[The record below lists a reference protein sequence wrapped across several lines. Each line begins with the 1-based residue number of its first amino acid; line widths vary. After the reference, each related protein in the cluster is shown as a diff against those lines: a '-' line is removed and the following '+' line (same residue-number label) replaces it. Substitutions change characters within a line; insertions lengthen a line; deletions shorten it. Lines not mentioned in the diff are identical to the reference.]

1 MVPRRSFVPVMG
13 GSFFII
19 KIQELKKGVVTMR
32 VKDTLNL
39 GRTKFPMRGKLPV
52 TEAQR
57 EQLWEENKVYEL
69 RQKLNE
75 GKPTFVL
82 HDGPPYANGNIH
94 IGHAMNKISK
104 DFIVRYKSMSGYRA
118 PYVPGWDT
126 HGLPIEHQ
134 LTKSGYDRKKMSLTE
149 FRDLCREYALKQVD
163 KQRTDFKRLGVSGE
177 WDHPYLTLDKEF
189 EAAQIRVFGEFAKKG
204 LLYQAKKPVYWS
216 WSSESAL
223 AEAEVEYH
231 DVVAKTA
238 FFAEQIKDGKGRLDN
253 DTYLVVWTTT
263 PWTIPA
269 SEAVAVNAKF
279 DYSVVKPANDDR
291 KFVVATDLLD
301 KLAEK
306 LGWEDYEVADHLMGQ
321 ELEGMTTQHPY
332 LDRDL
337 LVGVADYVTA
347 DAGTGLVHTAPG
359 YGDDDYNFG
368 KKYDLP
374 IFAPINDQGVL
385 TKENGEGFEGVF
397 YQDADDVSL
406 QKLEENN
413 ALLLQEPL
421 QHSYPFD
428 WRTKQPIIFRATDQ
442 WFVSIEKMRQN
453 ILDAL
458 EDVKYHPEWGKVRL
472 RNMIKDRGDW
482 VISRQRVWGVPLPIF
497 YAEDGTPIMEEETI
511 NHVADLF
518 AKYGSNVW
526 FERDAK
532 DLLPEGY
539 TNEHSPNGMFT
550 KETDIMD
557 VWFDS
562 GSSHQGVLAE
572 RDYLTYPADLY
583 LEGSDQYRGWFN
595 SSLITSV
602 VCSGHAPYKEIV
614 SQGFTLDKR
623 GNKMSKSQGNVI
635 DPNKVVQQ
643 MGAEIIRL
651 WVMSADTSADVRV
664 SMGTFQQIS
673 EAYRK
678 LRNTFRFLLANTSDF
693 NPEKNTVSY
702 GKLQSVDK
710 YMLVKLNHF
719 LKTMREDF
727 DNYDFLDAYKVL
739 INFVNN
745 DLSAFYMN
753 IAKDVLYI
761 EAENSEVRR
770 SMQTVFYDILLTLVK
785 LLTPILPHTTEEV
798 WSYMNEPE
806 DFVQLTEIPDPR
818 TFDGE
823 EELLSKWDDF
833 MEVRSHVLKSLEEA
847 RNAKLIGK
855 SLEAQVDLYLTEDQ
869 KRLLDSL
876 NENIQLLL
884 GVSALH
890 VHPADEAPADA
901 DQYNDGVAVK
911 VTTANGET
919 CARCRMV
926 KEDVGSDPVY
936 PELCARCAAI
946 VRENF
951 PETVEDGLEK

>member
-1 MVPRRSFVPVMG
+1 MG

-19 KIQELKKGVVTMR
+19 KIQELMKGVVTMR

-238 FFAEQIKDGKGRLDN
+238 FFVEQIKDGKGRLDN

-263 PWTIPA
+263 PWTVPA
-269 SEAVAVNAKF
+269 SEAVAVNPKF

-291 KFVVATDLLD
+291 KFVVATDLLE

-306 LGWEDYEVADHLMGQ
+306 LGWEDYEVVDHLMGQ

-337 LVGVADYVTA
+337 LVGLADYVTA

-482 VISRQRVWGVPLPIF
+482 VISRQRVWGVPLPIY

-511 NHVADLF
+511 NHVAELF

-526 FERDAK
+526 FEREAK

-539 TNEHSPNGMFT
+539 TNEHSPNGKFT

-693 NPEKNTVSY
+693 NPEENTVSY
-702 GKLQSVDK
+702 EKLQSVDK

-727 DNYDFLDAYKVL
+727 DNYDFLDAYKAL

-818 TFDGE
+818 TFASE

-855 SLEAQVDLYLTEDQ
+855 SLEAQVDLYLTDDQ
-869 KRLLDSL
+869 KQLLDSL

-926 KEDVGSDPVY
+926 KEDVSSDPAY
-936 PELCARCAAI
+936 PELCARCVAI

-951 PETVEDGLEK
+951 PETAEDGLEE

>member
-1 MVPRRSFVPVMG
+1 
-13 GSFFII
+13 
-19 KIQELKKGVVTMR
+19 MR

-39 GRTKFPMRGKLPV
+39 GKTKFPMRGKLPE
-52 TEAQR
+52 TEGKR
-57 EQLWEENKVYEL
+57 ESIWEENKVYEL

-75 GKPTFVL
+75 GKPTFIL

-104 DFIVRYKSMSGYRA
+104 DFIVRYKSMSGFRS

-149 FRDLCREYALKQVD
+149 FRDLCRKYALEQVE
-163 KQRTDFKRLGVSGE
+163 KQRTDFKRLGVSGD
-177 WDHPYLTLDKEF
+177 WDHPYLTLSKEF
-189 EAAQIRVFGEFAKKG
+189 EAAQIRVFGQFAKKG

-231 DVVAKTA
+231 DVTAKTA
-238 FFAEQIKDGKGRLDN
+238 FFVEQIKDGKGKLDN
-253 DTYLVVWTTT
+253 NTYLVVWTTT
-263 PWTIPA
+263 PWTVPA

-279 DYSVVKPANDDR
+279 DYSVVKVAGDER
-291 KFVVATDLLD
+291 KFVVATDLLT

-306 LGWEDYEVADHLMGQ
+306 LSWADYEIVDHVSGAD
-321 ELEGMTTQHPY
+321 LEGMTTQHPY
-332 LDRDL
+332 IDREL

-385 TKENGEGFEGVF
+385 SKENGDDFDGVF
-397 YQDADDVSL
+397 YQKADDISL

-413 ALLLQEPL
+413 ALLLDEPL
-421 QHSYPFD
+421 KHSYPFD

-442 WFVSIEKMRQN
+442 WFVSIENMRQD
-453 ILDAL
+453 ILNAL
-458 EDVKYHPEWGKVRL
+458 EDVEYHPEWGKVRL

-518 AKYGSNVW
+518 AEYGSNVW

-539 TNEHSPNGMFT
+539 TNEHSPNGKFT

-562 GSSHQGVLAE
+562 GSSHQGVLTE

-602 VCSGHAPYKEIV
+602 VCSGKAPYKEVI
-614 SQGFTLDKR
+614 SQGFTLDKH
-623 GNKMSKSQGNVI
+623 GNKMSKSLGNTI
-635 DPNKVVQQ
+635 DPNKVVSQ

-693 NPEKNTVSY
+693 DAAENTVSFE
-702 GKLQSVDK
+702 KLSAVDQ

-719 LKTMREDF
+719 LEKMRADF
-727 DNYDFLDAYKVL
+727 DSYNFLDAYRVL

-745 DLSAFYMN
+745 DISAFYMN

-761 EAENSEVRR
+761 EPENSLARR
-770 SMQTVFYDILLTLVK
+770 SMQTVFYDILLTFVK

-806 DFVQLTEIPDPR
+806 EFVQLTEIPEVR
-818 TFDGE
+818 HFDNE
-823 EELLSKWDDF
+823 DELLEKWDEF
-833 MEVRSHVLKSLEEA
+833 MEIRSHVLKSLEEA
-847 RNAKLIGK
+847 RNAKMIGK
-855 SLEAQVDLYLTEDQ
+855 SLEAQVDLYLNEANT
-869 KRLLDSL
+869 KLLDSL
-876 NENIQLLL
+876 NDDVQLLL
-884 GVSALH
+884 GVSKLNLH
-890 VHPADEAPADA
+890 QLDEVPEDA
-901 DQYNDGVAVK
+901 DKYTNGVAVK
-911 VTTANGET
+911 VSPAPGET
-919 CARCRMV
+919 CERCRMI
-926 KEDVGSDPVY
+926 KEDVGSDSAY
-936 PELCARCAAI
+936 PTLCARCAKI
-946 VRENF
+946 VREEF
-951 PETVEDGLEK
+951 PETATNGFED

>member
-1 MVPRRSFVPVMG
+1 
-13 GSFFII
+13 
-19 KIQELKKGVVTMR
+19 
-32 VKDTLNL
+32 
-39 GRTKFPMRGKLPV
+39 
-52 TEAQR
+52 
-57 EQLWEENKVYEL
+57 
-69 RQKLNE
+69 
-75 GKPTFVL
+75 
-82 HDGPPYANGNIH
+82 
-94 IGHAMNKISK
+94 
-104 DFIVRYKSMSGYRA
+104 
-118 PYVPGWDT
+118 
-126 HGLPIEHQ
+126 
-134 LTKSGYDRKKMSLTE
+134 
-149 FRDLCREYALKQVD
+149 
-163 KQRTDFKRLGVSGE
+163 
-177 WDHPYLTLDKEF
+177 
-189 EAAQIRVFGEFAKKG
+189 
-204 LLYQAKKPVYWS
+204 
-216 WSSESAL
+216 
-223 AEAEVEYH
+223 
-231 DVVAKTA
+231 
-238 FFAEQIKDGKGRLDN
+238 
-253 DTYLVVWTTT
+253 
-263 PWTIPA
+263 
-269 SEAVAVNAKF
+269 
-279 DYSVVKPANDDR
+279 
-291 KFVVATDLLD
+291 
-301 KLAEK
+301 
-306 LGWEDYEVADHLMGQ
+306 
-321 ELEGMTTQHPY
+321 
-332 LDRDL
+332 
-337 LVGVADYVTA
+337 
-347 DAGTGLVHTAPG
+347 
-359 YGDDDYNFG
+359 
-368 KKYDLP
+368 
-374 IFAPINDQGVL
+374 
-385 TKENGEGFEGVF
+385 
-397 YQDADDVSL
+397 
-406 QKLEENN
+406 
-413 ALLLQEPL
+413 
-421 QHSYPFD
+421 
-428 WRTKQPIIFRATDQ
+428 
-442 WFVSIEKMRQN
+442 
-453 ILDAL
+453 
-458 EDVKYHPEWGKVRL
+458 
-472 RNMIKDRGDW
+472 MIKDRGDW

-511 NHVADLF
+511 NHVAELF

-526 FERDAK
+526 FEREAK

-539 TNEHSPNGMFT
+539 TNEHSPNGKFT

-693 NPEKNTVSY
+693 NPEENTVSY
-702 GKLQSVDK
+702 EKLQSVDK

-798 WSYMNEPE
+798 WSYLNEPE

-818 TFDGE
+818 TFAGE

-855 SLEAQVDLYLTEDQ
+855 SLEAQVDLYLTDDQ
-869 KRLLDSL
+869 KQLLDSL

-890 VHPADEAPADA
+890 VHSADKAPADA

-926 KEDVGSDPVY
+926 KEDVGSDPAY

-951 PETVEDGLEK
+951 PETVEDGLEE

>member
-1 MVPRRSFVPVMG
+1 
-13 GSFFII
+13 
-19 KIQELKKGVVTMR
+19 MR

-39 GRTKFPMRGKLPV
+39 GKTKFPMRGKLPV

-57 EQLWEENKVYEL
+57 ESVWEENKVYEL

-75 GKPTFVL
+75 GKPTFIL

-104 DFIVRYKSMSGYRA
+104 DFIVRYKSMSGFRS

-134 LTKSGYDRKKMSLTE
+134 LTKAGYDRKKMSLTE
-149 FRDLCREYALKQVD
+149 FRDLCRKYALEQVD
-163 KQRTDFKRLGVSGE
+163 KQRKDFKRLGVSGD
-177 WDHPYLTLDKEF
+177 WNHPYLTLDKEF

-231 DVVAKTA
+231 DVTAKTA
-238 FFAEQIKDGKGRLDN
+238 FFVEQVKDGKGVLDS

-263 PWTIPA
+263 PWTVPA

-291 KFVVATDLLD
+291 KFVVATELLEG
-301 KLAEK
+301 LAEK
-306 LGWEDYEVADHLMGQ
+306 LGWDDYQVVKHVAGKD
-321 ELEGMTTQHPY
+321 LEGLTTQHPY
-332 LDRDL
+332 LDREL

-385 TKENGEGFEGVF
+385 TKENGDDFDGVF
-397 YQDADDVSL
+397 YQKADDISL
-406 QKLEENN
+406 QKLEDNN
-413 ALLLQEPL
+413 ALLLEEPL
-421 QHSYPFD
+421 KHSYPFD
-428 WRTKQPIIFRATDQ
+428 WRTKKPIIFRATDQ

-458 EDVKYHPEWGKVRL
+458 ENVKYHPEWGKVRL

-518 AKYGSNVW
+518 RKYGSNVW

-539 TNEHSPNGMFT
+539 TNEHSPHGKFT

-693 NPEKNTVSY
+693 NASENTVSY
-702 GKLQSVDK
+702 EYMSSVDQ

-719 LKTMREDF
+719 LEKMRADF
-727 DNYDFLDAYKVL
+727 DNYDFLDAYRLL

-753 IAKDVLYI
+753 VAKDVLYI
-761 EAENSEVRR
+761 EPENSQTRR
-770 SMQTVFYDILLTLVK
+770 SMQTVFYDILLTMVK

-806 DFVQLTEIPDPR
+806 EFVQLTEIPEVR
-818 TFDGE
+818 HFDGE
-823 EELLSKWDDF
+823 EGLLDKWSEF

-847 RNAKLIGK
+847 RNAKMIGK
-855 SLEAQVDLYLTEDQ
+855 SLEAQVDLYVNEHN
-869 KRLLDSL
+869 KELLESL
-876 NENIQLLL
+876 DADVQLLL
-884 GVSALH
+884 GVSKLNLH
-890 VHPADEAPADA
+890 SLDEAAADA
-901 DQYNDGVAVK
+901 DQYNDGIAVK
-911 VTTANGET
+911 VSVAPGET
-919 CARCRMV
+919 CQRCRMV
-926 KEDVGSDPVY
+926 KEDVDSDPAY
-936 PELCARCAAI
+936 PTLCARCAKV
-946 VRENF
+946 VRESF
-951 PETVEDGLEK
+951 PETVDEGLEK

>member
-1 MVPRRSFVPVMG
+1 
-13 GSFFII
+13 
-19 KIQELKKGVVTMR
+19 MR

-39 GRTKFPMRGKLPV
+39 GKTKFPMRGKLPV

-57 EQLWEENKVYEL
+57 ESVWEENKVYEL

-75 GKPTFVL
+75 GKPTFIL

-104 DFIVRYKSMSGYRA
+104 DFIVRYKSMSGFRS

-134 LTKSGYDRKKMSLTE
+134 LTKAGYDRKKMSLTE
-149 FRDLCREYALKQVD
+149 FRDLCRKYALEQVD
-163 KQRTDFKRLGVSGE
+163 KQRKDFKRLGVSGD
-177 WDHPYLTLDKEF
+177 WNHPYLTLDKEF

-231 DVVAKTA
+231 DVTAKTA
-238 FFAEQIKDGKGRLDN
+238 FFVEQVKDGKGVLDS

-263 PWTIPA
+263 PWTVPA

-291 KFVVATDLLD
+291 KFVVATELLEG
-301 KLAEK
+301 LAEK
-306 LGWEDYEVADHLMGQ
+306 LGWDDYQVVKHVAGKD
-321 ELEGMTTQHPY
+321 LEGLTTQHPY
-332 LDRDL
+332 LDREL

-385 TKENGEGFEGVF
+385 TKENGDDFDGVF
-397 YQDADDVSL
+397 YQKADDISL
-406 QKLEENN
+406 QKLEDNN
-413 ALLLQEPL
+413 ALLLEEPL
-421 QHSYPFD
+421 KHSYPFD
-428 WRTKQPIIFRATDQ
+428 WRTKKPIIFRATDQ

-458 EDVKYHPEWGKVRL
+458 ENVKYHPEWGKVRL

-511 NHVADLF
+511 NHIADLF
-518 AKYGSNVW
+518 RKYGSNVW
-526 FERDAK
+526 FELDAK

-539 TNEHSPNGMFT
+539 TNEHSPHGKFT

-693 NPEKNTVSY
+693 NASENTVSY
-702 GKLQSVDK
+702 EYMSSVDQ

-719 LKTMREDF
+719 LEKMRADF
-727 DNYDFLDAYKVL
+727 DNYDFLDAYRLL

-753 IAKDVLYI
+753 VAKDVLYI
-761 EAENSEVRR
+761 EPENSQTRR
-770 SMQTVFYDILLTLVK
+770 SMQTVFYDILLTMVK

-806 DFVQLTEIPDPR
+806 EFVQLTEIPEVR
-818 TFDGE
+818 HFDGE
-823 EELLSKWDDF
+823 EGLLDKWSEF
-833 MEVRSHVLKSLEEA
+833 MGVRSHVLKSLEEA
-847 RNAKLIGK
+847 RNAKMIGK
-855 SLEAQVDLYLTEDQ
+855 SLEAQVDLYVNKHNKE
-869 KRLLDSL
+869 LLESL
-876 NENIQLLL
+876 DADVQLLL
-884 GVSALH
+884 GVSKLNLH
-890 VHPADEAPADA
+890 SLDEAAADA
-901 DQYNDGVAVK
+901 DQYNDGIAVK
-911 VTTANGET
+911 VSVAPGET
-919 CARCRMV
+919 CQRCRMV
-926 KEDVGSDPVY
+926 KEDVGSDPAY
-936 PELCARCAAI
+936 PTLCARCAKV
-946 VRENF
+946 VRESF
-951 PETVEDGLEK
+951 PETVDEGLEK

>member
-1 MVPRRSFVPVMG
+1 
-13 GSFFII
+13 
-19 KIQELKKGVVTMR
+19 MR

-39 GRTKFPMRGKLPV
+39 GKTKFPMRGKLPV

-57 EQLWEENKVYEL
+57 ESVWEENKVYEL

-104 DFIVRYKSMSGYRA
+104 DFIVRYKSMSGFRS

-134 LTKSGYDRKKMSLTE
+134 LTKAGYDRKKMSLTE
-149 FRDLCREYALKQVD
+149 FRDLCRKYALEQVD
-163 KQRTDFKRLGVSGE
+163 KQRKDFKRLGVSGD
-177 WDHPYLTLDKEF
+177 WNHPYLTLDKEF

-231 DVVAKTA
+231 DVTAKTA
-238 FFAEQIKDGKGRLDN
+238 FFAEQVKEGKGVLDSN
-253 DTYLVVWTTT
+253 TYLVVWTTT
-263 PWTIPA
+263 PWTVPA

-291 KFVVATDLLD
+291 KFVVATELLEG
-301 KLAEK
+301 LAEK
-306 LGWEDYEVADHLMGQ
+306 LGWEDYQVVKHVAGKD
-321 ELEGMTTQHPY
+321 LEGLTTQHPY
-332 LDRDL
+332 LDREL
-337 LVGVADYVTA
+337 LVGIADYVTA

-385 TKENGEGFEGVF
+385 TKENGDDFDGVF
-397 YQDADDVSL
+397 YQKADDISL
-406 QKLEENN
+406 QKLEDNN
-413 ALLLQEPL
+413 ALLLEEPL
-421 QHSYPFD
+421 KHSYPFD
-428 WRTKQPIIFRATDQ
+428 WRTKKPIIFRATDQ

-518 AKYGSNVW
+518 RKYGSNVW

-539 TNEHSPNGMFT
+539 TNEHSPHGKFT

-693 NPEKNTVSY
+693 DANENTVSY
-702 GKLQSVDK
+702 EYLNSVDQ

-719 LKTMREDF
+719 LENMRADF
-727 DNYDFLDAYKVL
+727 DNYDFLDAYRLL

-753 IAKDVLYI
+753 VAKDVLYI
-761 EAENSEVRR
+761 EPENSQTRR
-770 SMQTVFYDILLTLVK
+770 SMQTVFYDILLTMVK

-806 DFVQLTEIPDPR
+806 EFVQLTEIPEAR
-818 TFDGE
+818 HFDGE
-823 EELLSKWDDF
+823 EGLLDKWSEF
-833 MEVRSHVLKSLEEA
+833 MGVRSHVLKSLEEA
-847 RNAKLIGK
+847 RNAKMIG
-855 SLEAQVDLYLTEDQ
+855 S
-869 KRLLDSL
+869 
-876 NENIQLLL
+876 
-884 GVSALH
+884 H
-890 VHPADEAPADA
+890 
-901 DQYNDGVAVK
+901 
-911 VTTANGET
+911 
-919 CARCRMV
+919 
-926 KEDVGSDPVY
+926 
-936 PELCARCAAI
+936 
-946 VRENF
+946 
-951 PETVEDGLEK
+951 

>member
-1 MVPRRSFVPVMG
+1 
-13 GSFFII
+13 
-19 KIQELKKGVVTMR
+19 MR
-32 VKDTLNL
+32 VKDTLNI

-57 EQLWEENKVYEL
+57 EQLWEENKVYQL

-104 DFIVRYKSMSGYRA
+104 DFIVRYKSMTGYRA

-134 LTKSGYDRKKMSLTE
+134 LTKAGYDRKKMSTSE
-149 FRDLCREYALKQVD
+149 FRDLCRKYALEQVD
-163 KQRTDFKRLGVSGE
+163 KQRTDFKRLGVSGD
-177 WDHPYLTLDKEF
+177 WDHPYLTLAKEF

-238 FFAEQIKDGKGRLDN
+238 FFAEQIKDGKGILDDN
-253 DTYLVVWTTT
+253 TYLVAWTTT
-263 PWTIPA
+263 PWTVPA

-279 DYSVVKPANDDR
+279 DYSVVKPAGDDR
-291 KFVVATDLLD
+291 KFVLATDLLESV
-301 KLAEK
+301 AEK
-306 LGWEDYEVADHLMGQ
+306 FGWEDYEVVSHLSGAAM
-321 ELEGMTTQHPY
+321 EGMTTKHPY
-332 LDRDL
+332 LDRDIF
-337 LVGVADYVTA
+337 VGTADYVTA
-347 DAGTGLVHTAPG
+347 DAGTGMVHTAPG
-359 YGDDDYNFG
+359 YGDDDYHFG
-368 KKYDLP
+368 IKYHLP
-374 IFAPINDQGVL
+374 IVAPITAQGVL
-385 TKENGEGFEGVF
+385 TKENGPDFDGVF
-397 YQDADDVSL
+397 YQDADDISL
-406 QKLEENN
+406 KKLEEAG

-421 QHSYPFD
+421 KHSYPFD
-428 WRTKQPIIFRATDQ
+428 WRTKKPIIFRATDQ
-442 WFVSIEKMRQN
+442 WFVSIEKMRQD

-458 EDVKYHPEWGKVRL
+458 EKVEYHPSWGKVRL

-526 FERDAK
+526 FDRDAK

-539 TNEHSPNGMFT
+539 TNEHSPHGKFT

-572 RDYLTYPADLY
+572 RDYLTYPADMY

-602 VCSGHAPYKEIV
+602 VCSGQAPYKAVI
-614 SQGFTLDKR
+614 SQGFTLDKH
-623 GNKMSKSQGNVI
+623 GKKMSKSMGNVI
-635 DPNKVVQQ
+635 DPNKVVKQ

-693 NPEKNTVSY
+693 NAAEDTVSY
-702 GKLQSVDK
+702 EKLEAVDQ
-710 YMLVKLNHF
+710 YMLVNFNRF
-719 LKTMREDF
+719 LKQMRTDF
-727 DNYDFLDAYKVL
+727 DQYDFLDAYKLL

-753 IAKDVLYI
+753 VAKDVLYI
-761 EAENSEVRR
+761 EPADSHVRR
-770 SMQTVFYDILLTLVK
+770 SMQTVFYQILVSLVK

-798 WSYMNEPE
+798 WGYMNEPE
-806 DFVQLTEIPDPR
+806 EFVQLTDIPEARDY
-818 TFDGE
+818 DGAAD
-823 EELLSKWDDF
+823 LLDKWTGF
-833 MEVRSHVLKSLEEA
+833 MEVRSHVLKGLEEA
-847 RNAKLIGK
+847 RNAKLLSK
-855 SLEAQVDLYLTEDQ
+855 ASQAQIDLYLNDAQ
-869 KRLLDSL
+869 ARLLDSL
-876 NENIQLLL
+876 DADVALLL
-884 GVSALH
+884 GVPALH
-890 VHPADEAPADA
+890 VHPLDEAPDSAAKYD
-901 DQYNDGVAVK
+901 DGVAVT
-911 VTTANGET
+911 VTAAPGET

-926 KEDVGSDPVY
+926 KEDVDSDSAY
-936 PELCARCAAI
+936 PTLCARCAQI
-946 VRENF
+946 VRTNF
-951 PETVEDGLEK
+951 PETVAEGLEK

>member
-1 MVPRRSFVPVMG
+1 
-13 GSFFII
+13 
-19 KIQELKKGVVTMR
+19 MR

-39 GRTKFPMRGKLPV
+39 GKTKFPMRGKLPV

-57 EQLWEENKVYEL
+57 ESVWEENKVYEL

-104 DFIVRYKSMSGYRA
+104 DFIVRYKSMSGFRS

-134 LTKSGYDRKKMSLTE
+134 LTKAGYDRKKMSLTE
-149 FRDLCREYALKQVD
+149 FRDLCRKYALEQVD
-163 KQRTDFKRLGVSGE
+163 KQRKDFKRLGVSGD
-177 WDHPYLTLDKEF
+177 WNHPYLTLDKEF

-231 DVVAKTA
+231 DVTAKTA
-238 FFAEQIKDGKGRLDN
+238 FFAEQVKEGKGVLDSN
-253 DTYLVVWTTT
+253 TYLVVWTTT
-263 PWTIPA
+263 PWTVPA

-291 KFVVATDLLD
+291 KFVVATELLEG
-301 KLAEK
+301 LAEK
-306 LGWEDYEVADHLMGQ
+306 LGWEDYQVVKHVAGKD
-321 ELEGMTTQHPY
+321 LEGLTTQHPY
-332 LDRDL
+332 LDREL
-337 LVGVADYVTA
+337 LVGIADYVTA

-385 TKENGEGFEGVF
+385 TKENGDDFDGVF
-397 YQDADDVSL
+397 YQKADDISL
-406 QKLEENN
+406 QKLEDNN
-413 ALLLQEPL
+413 ALLLEEPL
-421 QHSYPFD
+421 KHSYPFD
-428 WRTKQPIIFRATDQ
+428 WRTKKPIIFRATDQ

-518 AKYGSNVW
+518 RKYGSNVW

-539 TNEHSPNGMFT
+539 TNEHSPHGKFT

-614 SQGFTLDKR
+614 SQGFTLDKC

-693 NPEKNTVSY
+693 DANENTVSY
-702 GKLQSVDK
+702 EYLNSVDQ

-719 LKTMREDF
+719 LENMRADF
-727 DNYDFLDAYKVL
+727 DNYDFLDAYRLL

-753 IAKDVLYI
+753 VAKDVLYI
-761 EAENSEVRR
+761 EPENSQTRR
-770 SMQTVFYDILLTLVK
+770 SMQTVFYDILLTMVK

-806 DFVQLTEIPDPR
+806 EFVQLTEIPEAR
-818 TFDGE
+818 HFDGE
-823 EELLSKWDDF
+823 EGLLDKWSEF
-833 MEVRSHVLKSLEEA
+833 MGVRSHVLKSLEEA
-847 RNAKLIGK
+847 RNAKMIGK
-855 SLEAQVDLYLTEDQ
+855 SLEAQVDLYVNEHN
-869 KRLLDSL
+869 KELLESL
-876 NENIQLLL
+876 DTDVQLLL
-884 GVSALH
+884 GVSKLNLH
-890 VHPADEAPADA
+890 SLDEAADDA

-911 VTTANGET
+911 VSVAPGET
-919 CARCRMV
+919 CQRCRMV
-926 KEDVGSDPVY
+926 KEDVGSDPAY
-936 PELCARCAAI
+936 LTLCARCAKV
-946 VRENF
+946 VRESF
-951 PETVEDGLEK
+951 PETVDEGLEK

>member
-1 MVPRRSFVPVMG
+1 MEG
-13 GSFFII
+13 
-19 KIQELKKGVVTMR
+19 ELHMR

-39 GRTKFPMRGKLPV
+39 GKTKFPMRGKLPV

-57 EQLWEENKVYEL
+57 ESVWEENKVYEL

-75 GKPTFVL
+75 GKPTFIL

-104 DFIVRYKSMSGYRA
+104 DFIVRYKSMSGYRS

-134 LTKSGYDRKKMSLTE
+134 LTKAGYDRKKMSLTE
-149 FRDLCREYALKQVD
+149 FRDLCRKYALEQVD
-163 KQRTDFKRLGVSGE
+163 KQRTDFKRLGVSAD
-177 WDHPYLTLDKEF
+177 WDHPYLTLNKEF

-231 DVVAKTA
+231 DVTAKTA
-238 FFAEQIKDGKGRLDN
+238 FFAEQVKDGKGVLDN
-253 DTYLVVWTTT
+253 NTYLVVWTTT

-279 DYSVVKPANDDR
+279 DYSVVKPANDER
-291 KFVVATDLLD
+291 QFVVATDLLD
-301 KLAEK
+301 GLVEK
-306 LGWEDYEVADHLMGQ
+306 LGWEDYKVVKHLAGKD
-321 ELEGMTTQHPY
+321 LEGLTTQHPY

-385 TKENGEGFEGVF
+385 TKENGEDFDGVF
-397 YQDADDVSL
+397 YQKADDISL
-406 QKLEENN
+406 QKLEDNN
-413 ALLLQEPL
+413 ALLLEEPL
-421 QHSYPFD
+421 KHSYPFD
-428 WRTKQPIIFRATDQ
+428 WRTKKPIIFRATDQ

-458 EDVKYHPEWGKVRL
+458 ENVKYYPEWGKVRL

-518 AKYGSNVW
+518 RKYGSNVW

-539 TNEHSPNGMFT
+539 TNEHSPHGKFT

-562 GSSHQGVLAE
+562 GSSHQGVLTE

-602 VCSGHAPYKEIV
+602 VCSGHAPYKSII

-693 NPEKNTVSY
+693 DANEDTVSY
-702 GKLQSVDK
+702 EYLSSVDQ

-719 LKTMREDF
+719 LEKMRADF
-727 DNYDFLDAYKVL
+727 DNYDFLDAYRLL

-753 IAKDVLYI
+753 VAKDVLYI
-761 EAENSEVRR
+761 EPENSRTRR
-770 SMQTVFYDILLTLVK
+770 SMQTVFYDILLTMVK

-806 DFVQLTEIPDPR
+806 EFVQLTEIPEVR
-818 TFDGE
+818 HFDGE
-823 EELLSKWDDF
+823 DGLLDKWSEF

-847 RNAKLIGK
+847 RSAKMIGK
-855 SLEAQVDLYLTEDQ
+855 SLEAQIDLYVNDHNKE
-869 KRLLDSL
+869 LLESL
-876 NENIQLLL
+876 NADVQLLL
-884 GVSALH
+884 GVSKLVLH
-890 VHPADEAPADA
+890 SLDEAGEDT
-901 DQYNDGVAVK
+901 DQYNGGVAVK
-911 VTTANGET
+911 VSVAPGET
-919 CARCRMV
+919 CQRCRMV
-926 KEDVGSDPVY
+926 KEDVGSDSAY
-936 PELCARCAAI
+936 PTLCARCAKV
-946 VRENF
+946 VRETF
-951 PETVEDGLEK
+951 PETVDEGLEK

>member
-1 MVPRRSFVPVMG
+1 
-13 GSFFII
+13 
-19 KIQELKKGVVTMR
+19 MR
-32 VKDTLNL
+32 VKDTLNI

-57 EQLWEENKVYEL
+57 EQLWEENKVYQL

-104 DFIVRYKSMSGYRA
+104 DFIVRYKSMTGYRA

-134 LTKSGYDRKKMSLTE
+134 LTKAGYDRKKMSTSE
-149 FRDLCREYALKQVD
+149 FRDLCRKYALEQVD
-163 KQRTDFKRLGVSGE
+163 KQRTDFKRLGVSGD
-177 WDHPYLTLDKEF
+177 WDHPYLTLAKEF

-238 FFAEQIKDGKGRLDN
+238 FFAEQIKDGKGILDDN
-253 DTYLVVWTTT
+253 TYLVVWTTT
-263 PWTIPA
+263 PWTVPA

-279 DYSVVKPANDDR
+279 DYSVVKPASDDR
-291 KFVVATDLLD
+291 KFVLATDLLESV
-301 KLAEK
+301 AEK
-306 LGWEDYEVADHLMGQ
+306 FGWEDYEVVSHLSGADM
-321 ELEGMTTQHPY
+321 EGMTTKHPY
-332 LDRDL
+332 IDRDI

-347 DAGTGLVHTAPG
+347 DAGTGMVHTAPG
-359 YGDDDYNFG
+359 YGDDDYHFG
-368 KKYDLP
+368 IKYHLP
-374 IFAPINDQGVL
+374 IFAPITAQGVL
-385 TKENGEGFEGVF
+385 TKDNGADFDGVF
-397 YQDADDVSL
+397 YQDADDISL
-406 QKLEENN
+406 KKLEESG

-421 QHSYPFD
+421 KHSYPFD
-428 WRTKQPIIFRATDQ
+428 WRTKKPIIFRATDQ
-442 WFVSIEKMRQN
+442 WFVSIEKMRQD

-458 EDVKYHPEWGKVRL
+458 EKVEYHPSWGKVRL

-511 NHVADLF
+511 SHVADLF

-526 FERDAK
+526 FDRDAK

-539 TNEHSPNGMFT
+539 TNEHSPHGKFT

-572 RDYLTYPADLY
+572 RDYLTYPADMY

-602 VCSGHAPYKEIV
+602 VCSGQAPYKAVI
-614 SQGFTLDKR
+614 SQGFTLDKH
-623 GNKMSKSQGNVI
+623 GKKMSKSMGNVI
-635 DPNKVVQQ
+635 DPNKVVKQ

-693 NPEKNTVSY
+693 NAAEDTVSY
-702 GKLQSVDK
+702 EKLEAVDQ
-710 YMLVKLNHF
+710 YMLVNFNRF
-719 LKTMREDF
+719 LKQMRTDF
-727 DNYDFLDAYKVL
+727 DQYDFLDAYKLL

-753 IAKDVLYI
+753 VAKDVLYI
-761 EAENSEVRR
+761 EPADSHVRR
-770 SMQTVFYDILLTLVK
+770 SMQTVFYQILVSLVK

-798 WSYMNEPE
+798 WGYMNEPE
-806 DFVQLTEIPDPR
+806 EFVQLTDIPEARDY
-818 TFDGE
+818 DGAA
-823 EELLSKWDDF
+823 ELLDKWSGF
-833 MEVRSHVLKSLEEA
+833 MEVRSHVLKGLEEA
-847 RNAKLIGK
+847 RNAKLLSK
-855 SLEAQVDLYLTEDQ
+855 ASQAQIDLYLNDAQ
-869 KRLLDSL
+869 ARLLDSL
-876 NENIQLLL
+876 DADIALLL
-884 GVSALH
+884 GVPALH
-890 VHPADEAPADA
+890 VHPLDEAPDSADKY
-901 DQYNDGVAVK
+901 DDGVAVT
-911 VTTANGET
+911 VTAAAGET

-926 KEDVGSDPVY
+926 KEDVGSDSAY
-936 PELCARCAAI
+936 PTLCARCAKI
-946 VRENF
+946 VRTNF
-951 PETVEDGLEK
+951 PETVAEGLEK